1 MTSELCRPLTE
12 VEVPDENDA
21 IECTHEEQ
29 CSEVENM
36 SDDESEVQCGDEEEE
51 GRRSQAS
58 ELPWSADD
66 SRTRQACRVTSAI
79 PQLVLPLRHRKSQK
93 QAAQNRQGVSE
104 EHTVL
109 GADYCFIG
117 GESAVHESP

>member
-1 MTSELCRPLTE
+1 MTSELCRPSTE

-21 IECTHEEQ
+21 IECTQEEQ

-36 SDDESEVQCGDEEEE
+36 SDDESEVQCSDEEEE

-66 SRTRQACRVTSAI
+66 SRARQGMPCHISHTAAGAPT
-79 PQLVLPLRHRKSQK
+79 
-93 QAAQNRQGVSE
+93 AAQE
-104 EHTVL
+104 EPDAGSTEQTRGQR
-109 GADYCFIG
+109 GAYSTSCRLLLHKGRIG
-117 GESAVHESP
+117 RP